1 MAHGDFEDLI
11 RRAAVDKVLCDKPFN
26 IAKDPKCD
34 GYQQRLASI
43 VYKQFDKKTSG
54 SGIKNENISNKESAE
69 ELHKTIIRKFNE
81 RKLIHLLLTI
91 FGVQIQQICN

>member
-1 MAHGDFEDLI
+1 MFQHDMAHGDFEDLI

-43 VYKQFDKKTSG
+43 VYK
-54 SGIKNENISNKESAE
+54 
-69 ELHKTIIRKFNE
+69 
-81 RKLIHLLLTI
+81 
-91 FGVQIQQICN
+91 

>member
-1 MAHGDFEDLI
+1 MAHGDFEDLN
-11 RRAAVDKVLCDKPFN
+11 RRAAADKVLCDKPFN

-34 GYQQRLASI
+34 GYQQRLPSI
-43 VYKQFDKKTSG
+43 VYKLIKKTSG

-69 ELHKTIIRKFNE
+69 DLHKPIIRKFNE

-91 FGVQIQQICN
+91 FGVQI